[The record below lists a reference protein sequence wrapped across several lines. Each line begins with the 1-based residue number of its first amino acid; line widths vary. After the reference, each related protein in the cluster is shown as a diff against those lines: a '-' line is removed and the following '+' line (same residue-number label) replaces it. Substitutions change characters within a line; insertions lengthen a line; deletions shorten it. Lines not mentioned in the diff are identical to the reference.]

1 MVTLLLTEKGGD
13 SKQLT
18 FDKDEVTLGRV
29 QGNDIVLP
37 KGNVSKRHCRI
48 LAHNGR
54 YSVEDL
60 KSTNGTYINGRKI
73 AETTLV
79 SGADKIYVG
88 DYIVKV
94 EGAIDLGPP
103 AAPEA
108 GSLSTALPR
117 RPPPPPAP
125 GRPTTAMSSVD
136 DDDEGLDLGRRL
148 RGSPPPPPPLGGGRR
163 DTARP
168 QPAIGDDLGGLDGMD
183 SLDLAPPSPAD
194 VEVDEE
200 ALAPRPR
207 LPMPPL
213 KSPLPS
219 LADDSDIEPDEV
231 SDIRNDMKTQRPER
245 LLSPPGWS
253 ASNSHDG
260 ATWLRHLLDSDGA
273 TAVYVSGAKVE
284 VERRGHREA
293 ADVPAGASLPE
304 ALRSIASRGS
314 PRPSGDTRV
323 VNVMLPENARLAA
336 IFPPV
341 ASELCATL
349 QKLAPPG
356 RTLIDLVGTGV
367 MSKEGRELIESCLAT
382 RRNILVAG
390 DGRASQAVLQAI
402 AAAMPRSLRVVSLV
416 DYLQPPEGAAWT
428 RLAPEGRVSDVVLA
442 AASLRPD
449 YLVLEVTAPAL
460 AADVLSQCVLG
471 QEGTLVTMAARSAA
485 DALQR
490 LCALAGPA
498 LGGIAHVRELVASAF
513 DVVIGASTLADG
525 SMRVLEIGE
534 PQVDL
539 GGQIKVTPLIAWEG
553 EGSNG
558 RFRVVGGGP
567 ARLPATLA
575 ARGAPVPQGLG
586 RK

>member
-94 EGAIDLGPP
+94 EGAIEV
-103 AAPEA
+103 AHHAPEA

-125 GRPTTAMSSVD
+125 GRATSAMSSVAD
-136 DDDEGLDLGRRL
+136 DEVEGLDLGRRPG
-148 RGSPPPPPPLGGGRR
+148 RAAPPPPPPLGGGRR
-163 DTARP
+163 DTSRP
-168 QPAIGDDLGGLDGMD
+168 QPAVSEDLGGLDGMD
-183 SLDLAPPSPAD
+183 ALDLAPPSPAD

-219 LADDSDIEPDEV
+219 LTDE
-231 SDIRNDMKTQRPER
+231 SEIDQDEIPTGNRPER
-245 LLSPPGWS
+245 LLSPAGWPPP
-253 ASNSHDG
+253 AGTQDG
-260 ATWLRHLLDSDGA
+260 AAWLRQLLESDGA
-273 TAVYVSGAKVE
+273 SAVYVTGTKVE
-284 VERRGHREA
+284 VERRGHREH

-304 ALRSIASRGS
+304 ALRTIASRGS
-314 PRPSGDTRV
+314 PRPTGDTRV
-323 VNVMLPENARLAA
+323 VNVMLPENARLAV

-356 RTLIDLVGTGV
+356 RTLADLVTAGV

-390 DGRASQAVLQAI
+390 DGRASQAVLQAV
-402 AAAMPRSLRVVSLV
+402 AAAMPPKLRVVSLV
-416 DYLQPPEGAAWT
+416 DHLQAPDGVAWT
-428 RLAPEGRVSDVVLA
+428 RLTPEGRVSDIVFA

-449 YLVLEVTAPAL
+449 YLVLEVTEPSL
-460 AADVLSQCVLG
+460 AADVVSQCVLG
-471 QEGTLVTMAARSAA
+471 QEGTVVAMAARSAA

-513 DVVIGASTLADG
+513 DVVLGASTLADG
-525 SMRVLEIGE
+525 SMKVLEIGE

-539 GGQIKVTPLIAWEG
+539 GGQIKLAPLIAWEG
-553 EGSNG
+553 EGGNG
-558 RFRVVGGGP
+558 RFRIMGGGP

-575 ARGAPVPQGLG
+575 ARGAPVPHGLG